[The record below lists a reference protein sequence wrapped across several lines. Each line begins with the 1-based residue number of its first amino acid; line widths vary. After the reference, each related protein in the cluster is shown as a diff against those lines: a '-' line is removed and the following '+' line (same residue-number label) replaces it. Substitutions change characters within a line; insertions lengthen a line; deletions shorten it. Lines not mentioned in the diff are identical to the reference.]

1 MNASILS
8 TLGIVD
14 CAVLLRDETGS
25 FELKEG
31 GSDWLSALIP
41 NAKNQHNFELGDTS
55 LFLADFLI
63 DANQLWQS
71 SDQNDNLGSGI
82 WTEELPQLTLYL
94 EAFACK
100 IDGEHFLII
109 KNAEQFYFERRETLQ
124 IARELSISND
134 NMVER
139 HDYLNERLHSLLVD
153 NANNESR
160 LPLHEAIRS
169 ASIGVI
175 ITDHHL
181 HVQDIN
187 PVTYKIFNQPEHQS
201 HHQILSDLKDNI
213 ERQYPEKDIFTA
225 NIPWQGELFF
235 HTPHNSSK
243 WIKVNVNPVV
253 APNGKIS
260 NWIISL
266 SDQTRLKHLL
276 QTNETLALH
285 DPLTGLPNRQY
296 FWQSLQTSIN
306 DESPFFLI
314 NIDIVNFKNINEVYG
329 YLAGD
334 ELLKQVSK
342 RISSELHE
350 SDFITRFGADEFMIV
365 RYENP
370 SDLVSKGRSF
380 EEDTLAIAE
389 SLRTACEQTLYT
401 SDFRRCE
408 LSVKIGLAQY
418 PQDSSR
424 AEELLNF
431 ADLALSQAKLKSS
444 SGIELFN
451 DEIKKAS
458 KRRVLLGEAIRLAI
472 DNNELE
478 IYLQPIFDMKS
489 GKVVKAEALLR
500 WKLGNDLV
508 MPDEFIPVAENS
520 DMINVLGR
528 WVIARTC
535 ELLKQLAEQDI
546 HIPISVNFS
555 PKQIYDVNLVGF
567 IKTNLETM
575 GIDPQLLDLEITEGV
590 LIKNHDKVSAF
601 LRELKQIGLSIS
613 VDDFGTGYC
622 SLAYLKNLPIDTLK
636 IDRSFIIDIAT
647 DEGDHAIVEAIIA
660 LAQKLKLNVIAEG
673 IETSEQQNMLLSDQC
688 QNAQGFLYSKAL
700 PIKDFMHFIK
710 H

>member
-14 CAVLLRDETGS
+14 CAVLLRDKTGS

-31 GSDWLSALIP
+31 GSNWLKELIP
-41 NAKNQHNFELGDTS
+41 NAKNQRNFELGNNS

-63 DANQLWQS
+63 DANELWNS
-71 SDQNDNLGSGI
+71 SAQNDNLGSGI
-82 WTEELPQLTLYL
+82 WTEELVQLTLYL
-94 EAFACK
+94 EAFASK
-100 IDGEHFLII
+100 VDGECYLII

-139 HDYLNERLHSLLVD
+139 HDYLNERLHSLLID

-160 LPLHEAIRS
+160 LPLHEVIKS
-169 ASIGVI
+169 SSIGVI
-175 ITDHHL
+175 ITDQHL
-181 HVQDIN
+181 LVQDIN
-187 PVTYKIFNQPEHQS
+187 PVVYKLFNQSNHQS
-201 HHQILSDLKDNI
+201 QNQILSDLKNNI

-225 NIPWQGELFF
+225 NKPWQGELFF
-235 HTPHNSSK
+235 HTPPNSSK
-243 WIKVNVNPVV
+243 WIKVNINPVM
-253 APNGKIS
+253 APSGQIS

-296 FWQSLQTSIN
+296 FWQSLQKSI
-306 DESPFFLI
+306 SSITPFFLI

-334 ELLKQVSK
+334 ELLKQVAK
-342 RISSELHE
+342 RISAELNE
-350 SDFITRFGADEFMIV
+350 NDFVTRFGADEFMII
-365 RYENP
+365 RHKNE
-370 SDLVSKGRSF
+370 SDLHAKGINF
-380 EEDTLAIAE
+380 ENDALVMAE

-408 LSVKIGLAQY
+408 LSIKIGLAQY
-418 PQDSSR
+418 PQDSTR
-424 AEELLNF
+424 AEELLNY
-431 ADLALSQAKLKSS
+431 ADLALTQAKLKSS

-451 DEIKKAS
+451 DEIRRAS
-458 KRRVLLGEAIRLAI
+458 KRRVLLEESIRLAI

-489 GKVVKAEALLR
+489 GTVVKAEALLR
-500 WKLGNDLV
+500 WKLGKDLV
-508 MPDEFIPVAENS
+508 MPDEFIPIAENS

-535 ELLKQLAEQDI
+535 ELLKQLADQDI

-567 IKTNLETM
+567 IKANLETM
-575 GIDPQLLDLEITEGV
+575 GIDPRLLDLEITEGV
-590 LIKNHDKVSAF
+590 LIKNYDKVSAF
-601 LRELKQIGLSIS
+601 LHELKHIGLSIS

-636 IDRSFIIDIAT
+636 IDRSFIIDIVS
-647 DEGDHAIVEAIIA
+647 DDDDHAIVEAIIA

-673 IETSEQQNMLLSDQC
+673 IETSEQQTMLLSDQC
-688 QNAQGFLYSKAL
+688 YTAQGYLFSKAL
-700 PIKDFMHFIK
+700 PMKEFLQFVK
-710 H
+710 Q